1 MLRSLLLACA
11 LCQGVAFRC
20 PAARRP
26 ISLASKRC
34 ATRCHVWRHLDDDE
48 AWLDDPPPDA
58 DEAAREAALD
68 AVARTWRLPPRED
81 EAADAELPGVLDRSL
96 FDLTNDSW
104 FANLVRDDYYLAET
118 IYAGGF
124 IACMMMVSQALVRW
138 LLLSPPH

>member
-1 MLRSLLLACA
+1 ML
-11 LCQGVAFRC
+11 LCGFVYSY
-20 PAARRP
+20 AARPPARRFLSALRWLAAVTP
-26 ISLASKRC
+26 LPPVLSLR
-34 ATRCHVWRHLDDDE
+34 
-48 AWLDDPPPDA
+48 
-58 DEAAREAALD
+58 
-68 AVARTWRLPPRED
+68 RLPPRED